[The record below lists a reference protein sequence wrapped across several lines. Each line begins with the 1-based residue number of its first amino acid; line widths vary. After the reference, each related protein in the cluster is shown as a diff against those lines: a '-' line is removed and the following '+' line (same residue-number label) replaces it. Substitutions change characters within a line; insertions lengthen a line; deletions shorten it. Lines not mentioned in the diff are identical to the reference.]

1 MSLECKIETLTAS
14 IDRLSDLLEKLGS
27 VEPAEVIKKEAE
39 ILREEA
45 KAEAKQVE
53 TKPPEK
59 QLEPKTTSAP
69 TAEALQAK
77 CMELVRADR
86 KNKQVIK
93 DLLAGYSASLISDL
107 DEAQR
112 AELAVKLWGHCND
125 YPTR

>member
-1 MSLECKIETLTAS
+1 MSLESKIETLTAS
-14 IDRLSDLLEKLGS
+14 IDRLSNLLEKLGS

-45 KAEAKQVE
+45 KAEEKQVE
-53 TKPPEK
+53 TKTPEK
-59 QLEPKTTSAP
+59 QPEQKTTAP

-86 KNKQVIK
+86 KNKQAIK
-93 DLLAGYSASLISDL
+93 ELLSVYSASLISDL

-112 AELAVKLWGHCND
+112 AELAVKLGAL
-125 YPTR
+125 

>member
-1 MSLECKIETLTAS
+1 MSLESKIETLTAS
-14 IDRLSDLLEKLGS
+14 IDRLSNLLEKLGS

-53 TKPPEK
+53 TKAPEK
-59 QLEPKTTSAP
+59 QSEQTTTL

-112 AELAVKLWGHCND
+112 AELAVKLGAL
-125 YPTR
+125 

>member
-1 MSLECKIETLTAS
+1 MSLESKIETLTAS

-27 VEPAEVIKKEAE
+27 VDPAEVIKKEAE

-45 KAEAKQVE
+45 KDEEKQVE
-53 TKPPEK
+53 TKVPEK
-59 QLEPKTTSAP
+59 QPEQTTAP

-112 AELAVKLWGHCND
+112 AELAVKLGAL
-125 YPTR
+125 

>member
-1 MSLECKIETLTAS
+1 MSLESKIETLTAS
-14 IDRLSDLLEKLGS
+14 IDRLSALLEKLGS
-27 VEPAEVIKKEAE
+27 VDPAEVIKKEAG
-39 ILREEA
+39 ILREDA

-53 TKPPEK
+53 TKTPEK
-59 QLEPKTTSAP
+59 QPEQKTTTP

-93 DLLAGYSASLISDL
+93 DLLAVYSASLISDL

-112 AELAVKLWGHCND
+112 AEFALKLGAL
-125 YPTR
+125 

>member
-1 MSLECKIETLTAS
+1 MSLESKIETLTAS
-14 IDRLSDLLEKLGS
+14 IDRLSNLLEKLGS

-45 KAEAKQVE
+45 KAEEKQVE
-53 TKPPEK
+53 TKTPEK
-59 QLEPKTTSAP
+59 QPEQTTTP

-93 DLLAGYSASLISDL
+93 DLLAVYSASLISDL

-112 AELAVKLWGHCND
+112 AELAVKLGAL
-125 YPTR
+125 

>member
-1 MSLECKIETLTAS
+1 MSLESKIETLTAS
-14 IDRLSDLLEKLGS
+14 IDRLSNLLEKLGS

-39 ILREEA
+39 LLLREEA

-53 TKPPEK
+53 TKAPEK
-59 QLEPKTTSAP
+59 QPEQTSAAP

-93 DLLAGYSASLISDL
+93 DLLAAYSASLISDL

-112 AELAVKLWGHCND
+112 AELAVKLGAL
-125 YPTR
+125 

>member
-1 MSLECKIETLTAS
+1 MSLESKIETLTAS
-14 IDRLSDLLEKLGS
+14 IDRLSSLLEKLGS
-27 VEPAEVIKKEAE
+27 VDPAEVIKKEAE

-45 KAEAKQVE
+45 KAEEKQVE
-53 TKPPEK
+53 TKTPEK
-59 QLEPKTTSAP
+59 QPEQKTTAP

-93 DLLAGYSASLISDL
+93 DLLAVYSASLISDL

-112 AELAVKLWGHCND
+112 AELAVKLGAL
-125 YPTR
+125 

>member
-1 MSLECKIETLTAS
+1 MSLESKIETLTAS
-14 IDRLSDLLEKLGS
+14 IDRLSNLLEKLGS

-45 KAEAKQVE
+45 KQVE
-53 TKPPEK
+53 TKAPEK
-59 QLEPKTTSAP
+59 QPEQTTAAP

-93 DLLAGYSASLISDL
+93 DLLAAYSASLISDL

-112 AELAVKLWGHCND
+112 AELAVKLGAL
-125 YPTR
+125 

>member
-1 MSLECKIETLTAS
+1 MSLESKIETLTAS

-53 TKPPEK
+53 TKAPEK
-59 QLEPKTTSAP
+59 QLELEPKTTTP

-93 DLLAGYSASLISDL
+93 DLLAAYSASLISDL

-112 AELAVKLWGHCND
+112 AELAVKLGAL
-125 YPTR
+125 

>member
-1 MSLECKIETLTAS
+1 MSLESKIETLTAS
-14 IDRLSDLLEKLGS
+14 IDRLSNLLEKLGS
-27 VEPAEVIKKEAE
+27 VDPAEVIKKEAE

-53 TKPPEK
+53 TKAPEK
-59 QLEPKTTSAP
+59 QPEQTTP

-112 AELAVKLWGHCND
+112 AELAVKLGAL
-125 YPTR
+125 

>member
-1 MSLECKIETLTAS
+1 MSLESKIETLTAS
-14 IDRLSDLLEKLGS
+14 IDRLSALLEKLGS
-27 VEPAEVIKKEAE
+27 VDPAEVIKKEAE

-53 TKPPEK
+53 TKAPEK
-59 QLEPKTTSAP
+59 QPEQTTAAP
-69 TAEALQAK
+69 TSEALQAQ

-93 DLLAGYSASLISDL
+93 DLLAAYSASLISDL

-112 AELAVKLWGHCND
+112 AEFAVKLGAL
-125 YPTR
+125 

>member
-1 MSLECKIETLTAS
+1 MSLESKIETLTAS
-14 IDRLSDLLEKLGS
+14 IDRLSNLLEKLGS

-45 KAEAKQVE
+45 KQVE
-53 TKPPEK
+53 TKAPEK
-59 QLEPKTTSAP
+59 QPEQTTAAP

-93 DLLAGYSASLISDL
+93 DLLAAYSASLISDL

-112 AELAVKLWGHCND
+112 AELSIKLGAL
-125 YPTR
+125 

>member
-1 MSLECKIETLTAS
+1 MSLESKIETLTAS
-14 IDRLSDLLEKLGS
+14 IDRLSNLLEKLGS

-53 TKPPEK
+53 DKAPEK
-59 QLEPKTTSAP
+59 QLEPKTTTAP

-93 DLLAGYSASLISDL
+93 DLLAVYSASLISDL

-112 AELAVKLWGHCND
+112 AELATKLGAL
-125 YPTR
+125 

>member
-1 MSLECKIETLTAS
+1 MSLESKIETLTAS
-14 IDRLSDLLEKLGS
+14 IDRLSALLEKLGS

-45 KAEAKQVE
+45 KQVE
-53 TKPPEK
+53 TKAPEK
-59 QLEPKTTSAP
+59 QPEQTTNAP
-69 TAEALQAK
+69 TTEALQAK

-93 DLLAGYSASLISDL
+93 DLLAVYSASLISDL

-112 AELAVKLWGHCND
+112 AELSTKLGAL
-125 YPTR
+125 

>member
-1 MSLECKIETLTAS
+1 MSLESKIETLTAS
-14 IDRLSDLLEKLGS
+14 IDRLSNLLEKLGS

-45 KAEAKQVE
+45 KAA
-53 TKPPEK
+53 
-59 QLEPKTTSAP
+59 AP

-93 DLLAGYSASLISDL
+93 DLLAAYSASLISDL

-112 AELAVKLWGHCND
+112 AELAVKLGVL
-125 YPTR
+125 

>member
-1 MSLECKIETLTAS
+1 MSLESKIETLTAS
-14 IDRLSDLLEKLGS
+14 IDRLSNLLEKLGS

-39 ILREEA
+39 IMREEV
-45 KAEAKQVE
+45 KAEAEQVE
-53 TKPPEK
+53 IKAPEK
-59 QLEPKTTSAP
+59 QPEQTAEAP

-93 DLLAGYSASLISDL
+93 DLLAVYSASLISDL

-112 AELAVKLWGHCND
+112 AELAVKLGVL
-125 YPTR
+125 

>member
-1 MSLECKIETLTAS
+1 MSLESKIETLTAS

-45 KAEAKQVE
+45 KAEEKQVE
-53 TKPPEK
+53 TEAPEK
-59 QLEPKTTSAP
+59 QLELELEPKTTAAP

-93 DLLAGYSASLISDL
+93 DLLAVYSASLISDL

-112 AELAVKLWGHCND
+112 AELAVKLGAL
-125 YPTR
+125 

>member
-1 MSLECKIETLTAS
+1 MSLESKIETLTAS
-14 IDRLSDLLEKLGS
+14 IDRLSNLLDKLGS

-53 TKPPEK
+53 TKAPEK
-59 QLEPKTTSAP
+59 QLEPEQTTAAP

-93 DLLAGYSASLISDL
+93 DLLAVYSASLISDL

-112 AELAVKLWGHCND
+112 AELAVKLGAL
-125 YPTR
+125 

>member
-1 MSLECKIETLTAS
+1 MSLESKIETLTAS
-14 IDRLSDLLEKLGS
+14 IDRLSNLLEKLGS

-39 ILREEA
+39 LLREEV
-45 KAEAKQVE
+45 KTEAKQVE
-53 TKPPEK
+53 TKAPEK
-59 QLEPKTTSAP
+59 QLELEPKTTAAP

-93 DLLAGYSASLISDL
+93 DLLAVYSASLISDL

-112 AELAVKLWGHCND
+112 AELAVKLGAL
-125 YPTR
+125 

>member
-1 MSLECKIETLTAS
+1 MSLESKIETLTAS
-14 IDRLSDLLEKLGS
+14 IDRLSNLLEKLGS

-53 TKPPEK
+53 TKAPEK
-59 QLEPKTTSAP
+59 QPEKTTATP

-93 DLLAGYSASLISDL
+93 DLLSVYSASLISDL

-112 AELAVKLWGHCND
+112 AELAVKLGAL
-125 YPTR
+125 

>member
-1 MSLECKIETLTAS
+1 MSLESKIETLTAS
-14 IDRLSDLLEKLGS
+14 IDRLSNLLEKLGS

-39 ILREEA
+39 LLREEA
-45 KAEAKQVE
+45 KAEVIKNEGGMKA
-53 TKPPEK
+53 PEK
-59 QLEPKTTSAP
+59 QPEQTTAAP

-112 AELAVKLWGHCND
+112 AELSIKLGAL
-125 YPTR
+125 

>member
-39 ILREEA
+39 LLREEA

-53 TKPPEK
+53 TEAPEK
-59 QLEPKTTSAP
+59 QPEQTTIAP

-93 DLLAGYSASLISDL
+93 DLLAVYSASLISDL

-112 AELAVKLWGHCND
+112 AELAVKLGAL
-125 YPTR
+125 

>member
-1 MSLECKIETLTAS
+1 MSLESKIETLTAS
-14 IDRLSDLLEKLGS
+14 IDRLSNLLEKLGS

-45 KAEAKQVE
+45 KAEANQVE
-53 TKPPEK
+53 TKAPEK
-59 QLEPKTTSAP
+59 KPEQTTGAP
-69 TAEALQAK
+69 TAEVLQAK

-93 DLLAGYSASLISDL
+93 DLLAAYSASLISDL

-112 AELAVKLWGHCND
+112 AKLAVKLGAL
-125 YPTR
+125 

>member
-1 MSLECKIETLTAS
+1 MSLESKIETLTAS

-27 VEPAEVIKKEAE
+27 VEPSEVIKKEAE

-53 TKPPEK
+53 TKAQEK
-59 QLEPKTTSAP
+59 QPEQTAAAP

-93 DLLAGYSASLISDL
+93 DLLAVYSASLISDL

-112 AELAVKLWGHCND
+112 AELAVKLGAL
-125 YPTR
+125 

>member
-1 MSLECKIETLTAS
+1 MSLESKIETLTAS
-14 IDRLSDLLEKLGS
+14 IDRLSNLLEKLGS
-27 VEPAEVIKKEAE
+27 VDPAEVIKKEAE
-39 ILREEA
+39 LLREEV
-45 KAEAKQVE
+45 KTEAKQVE
-53 TKPPEK
+53 TEAPEK
-59 QLEPKTTSAP
+59 QLELEPKTSAP

-112 AELAVKLWGHCND
+112 AELAIKLGAL
-125 YPTR
+125 

>member
-1 MSLECKIETLTAS
+1 MSLESKIETLTAS
-14 IDRLSDLLEKLGS
+14 IDRLSNLLEKLGS

-45 KAEAKQVE
+45 KQVE
-53 TKPPEK
+53 TKAPEK
-59 QLEPKTTSAP
+59 QPEQTTAAP

-77 CMELVRADR
+77 CMKLVRADR

-93 DLLAGYSASLISDL
+93 DLLAAYSASLISDL

-112 AELAVKLWGHCND
+112 AELAVKLGAL
-125 YPTR
+125 

>member
-1 MSLECKIETLTAS
+1 MSLESKIETLTAS
-14 IDRLSDLLEKLGS
+14 IDRLSNLLEKLGS

-39 ILREEA
+39 LLREEA
-45 KAEAKQVE
+45 EAEAKQVE
-53 TKPPEK
+53 TKAPEK
-59 QLEPKTTSAP
+59 QPEQTTAAP

-93 DLLAGYSASLISDL
+93 DLLAVYSASLISDL

-112 AELAVKLWGHCND
+112 AELAVKLEAL
-125 YPTR
+125 

>member
-1 MSLECKIETLTAS
+1 MSLESKIETLTAS
-14 IDRLSDLLEKLGS
+14 IDRLSNLLEKLGS

-45 KAEAKQVE
+45 KAEAKQLE
-53 TKPPEK
+53 
-59 QLEPKTTSAP
+59 LEPKTAAAP

-93 DLLAGYSASLISDL
+93 DLLAVYSASLISDL

-112 AELAVKLWGHCND
+112 AELATKLGAL
-125 YPTR
+125 